1 MYVRKNNRA
10 YDAIRPTSFT
20 LDYLR
25 PNTVLIEQGE
35 TKIICYP
42 SYEER
47 VPQWLLRSGQGW
59 LNAEYNLLPGST
71 DTRTNRDRGNN
82 INSRTLEI
90 QRLIGRSLRA
100 AMDLK
105 KIPQMT
111 LRVDCDVIKADGGTR
126 CAAITGSYLALHL
139 LCKRM
144 GSSINP
150 AVLKQPVAGISVG
163 LVEDNLLLDLQY
175 EEDVIAGTDMNLIML
190 RDGHFVEIQGT
201 AEHGSFTKNELQ
213 DLISIG
219 EKGITQVFRAVS
231 HELEKINQ
239 FK

>member
-1 MYVRKNNRA
+1 MYLRKNNR
-10 YDAIRPTSFT
+10 DHDSIRPTTFT

-25 PNTVLIEQGE
+25 QNTVLIEQGE

-42 SYEER
+42 SFEER

-71 DTRTNRDRGNN
+71 DIRTNRDRGNN

-90 QRLIGRSLRA
+90 QRLIGRALRA
-100 AMDLK
+100 SIDLK

-126 CAAITGSYLALHL
+126 CASITGSYLALAL
-139 LCKRM
+139 LIKRH
-144 GSSINP
+144 SSMFNSG
-150 AVLKQPVAGISVG
+150 VLKQPVAGISVG
-163 LVEDNLLLDLQY
+163 LVEDSMLLDLQY
-175 EEDVIAGTDMNLIML
+175 EEDVIASTDMNLIML

-201 AEHGSFTKNELQ
+201 AEHGSFTRTELQ
-213 DLISIG
+213 DMVALG
-219 EKGITQVFRAVS
+219 EKGLTQVFRLVS
-231 HELEKINQ
+231 QELDKIN
-239 FK
+239 K